1 VRTKRISVIIPNYN
15 GARAIGEC
23 LDAVFSS
30 DHGDFE
36 VVVVDDCSTD
46 RSVEVIRRFPCS
58 LIVLERNSGAGVA
71 RNIGARNSSGEVLFF
86 IDSDCVVERD
96 TLSIAD
102 RTIAGHEDTVFGG
115 TYSRLPFDDNF
126 FSAFQSVFIHYS
138 ETKREKPDYVATH
151 AMVIGR
157 ALFER
162 SGGFKEDF
170 MPILEDVEFSHRLRR
185 SGTALKMN
193 PEITVRHIFNFNVQR
208 SLGNAFRKTKYWTV
222 YSLKNG
228 DLLNDSGTA
237 SRELKF
243 NVLTFFCVAALG
255 LLFSVSGNTAI
266 LQAIPLVCLPNL
278 FFHRRFISSL
288 YETKGF
294 LFALCATG
302 YYTAV
307 YPLAIG
313 AGALAGLMKYRLDL
327 GGRAPS

>member
-1 VRTKRISVIIPNYN
+1 VTAKRISVIIPNYN
-15 GARAIGEC
+15 GARTIGEC
-23 LDAVFSS
+23 LAAVFSS

-36 VVVVDDCSTD
+36 VIVVDDCSTD
-46 RSVEVIRRFPCS
+46 GSVEVIRRFPCT
-58 LIVLERNSGAGVA
+58 LTVLERNSGAAVA
-71 RNIGARNSSGEVLFF
+71 RNTGARNSSGEVLFF
-86 IDSDCVVERD
+86 IDSDCVVDRD

-126 FSAFQSVFIHYS
+126 FAAFQSVFIHYS
-138 ETKREKPDYVATH
+138 ETKSDEPDYVATH

-157 ALFER
+157 ALFEK
-162 SGGFKEDF
+162 SGGFCEDF

-185 SGTALKMN
+185 SGIALRMN
-193 PEITVRHIFNFNVQR
+193 PEITVSHIFNFNAGR

-222 YSLKNG
+222 YSLRNR
-228 DLLNDSGTA
+228 DLFYDSGTA

-243 NVLTFFCVAALG
+243 NVLSFFCVAALG
-255 LLFSVSGNTAI
+255 LLFSFSGNAAFPK
-266 LQAIPLVCLPNL
+266 AIPAVCFLNL
-278 FFHRRFISSL
+278 FYNRRFISSL

-294 LFALCATG
+294 LFALLATG

-313 AGALAGLMKYRLDL
+313 AGALAGLMQYRPDF
-327 GGRAPS
+327 GGRSPS